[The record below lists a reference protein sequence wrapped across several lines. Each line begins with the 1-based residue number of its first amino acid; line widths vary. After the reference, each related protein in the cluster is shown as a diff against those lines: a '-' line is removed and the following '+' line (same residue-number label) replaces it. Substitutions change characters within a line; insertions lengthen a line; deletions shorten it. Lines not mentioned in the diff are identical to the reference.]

1 MSEEHV
7 SQSRAAWGLLML
19 RILVGWVFL
28 SEGMQKFLFPA
39 ALGAG
44 RFVKLGIPA
53 PQLMGP
59 FVGVVEI
66 ACGVLLLLGL
76 FATLATLPLLIVILV
91 AIATTKLP
99 QLMQQGFWAAMHDG
113 RTDFCMLTGLISI
126 TLLGAGEI
134 SLDGRRRN
142 R

>member
-28 SEGMQKFLFPA
+28 SEGSTRNSYSLPLWAQ
-39 ALGAG
+39 G

-76 FATLATLPLLIVILV
+76 FATLATLPLSDSDPSSDCNDQAAPVD
-91 AIATTKLP
+91 AA
-99 QLMQQGFWAAMHDG
+99 GF
-113 RTDFCMLTGLISI
+113 
-126 TLLGAGEI
+126 LGCDA
-134 SLDGRRRN
+134 
-142 R
+142 